1 MKGVIEKNVL
11 ERFLKTMT
19 PVNHEARLLFNK
31 DELIVK
37 ETDAAHVMMVT
48 AKLGNTAF
56 KQYSSRTEKH
66 GIDVEKVL
74 GCLKTMSGDVELS
87 FKESNL
93 ILKDENLTF
102 KRRLIDITG
111 EVMKTPKLNFLCTI
125 KVGMDDFKKA
135 LKGAMT
141 LDTDCVTLKVSSEGI
156 LFSSGTET
164 DDIMVLFPLK
174 EEDTSQFDDK
184 MRVKSS
190 FSVDLL
196 QGICKNIPARLELS
210 LSMGNN
216 LPLKIEY
223 SAESMGVEYLIAPRI
238 IEEG

>member
-74 GCLKTMSGDVELS
+74 ECLKTMSGNIEVKFNDCLV
-87 FKESNL
+87 
-93 ILKDENLTF
+93 LKDDDLTF
-102 KRRLIDITG
+102 NRRLIDITG

-125 KVGMDDFKKA
+125 KVDMDDFKKA

-141 LDTDCVTLKVSSEGI
+141 LDTDLVTLKVSSEGI

-184 MRVKSS
+184 MKVKSS